1 MIAILSPSK
10 TLDLDP
16 IKIPNYTLPSFTEQ
30 SIELVSVLKKKNSTA
45 LKKLMNISDKLS
57 SLNVE
62 RYSNF
67 QNEFTPATSKPAI
80 HTFKGDVF
88 IGLGAEDFTKPNL
101 KFAQKSVRILSGLY
115 GVLKPMDLIQAYR
128 LEMGTK
134 LKVKKAKNLY
144 EFWGSNITDLLN
156 AELAEF
162 KKPVLINLASNEYA
176 KAIQFKDIKAEIIN
190 IDFREYR
197 GDDLKFISFN
207 AKKARGLMA
216 RYMVKNKITSLGKLK
231 GFNYEDYSFSEELS
245 TVDRWMFVR

>member
-67 QNEFTPATSKPAI
+67 QNEFTPATSKP
-80 HTFKGDVF
+80 
-88 IGLGAEDFTKPNL
+88 
-101 KFAQKSVRILSGLY
+101 
-115 GVLKPMDLIQAYR
+115 QAYR